1 MKPAVLMVDVDG
13 VVVRHPDPAGWS
25 ARIEED
31 LGIPRAALQ
40 ARFFKPCWDDVVH
53 GRAAL
58 RDRLAPALAEIAPHV
73 SSSQLIDYWFEG
85 DAHLDEA
92 LLLQLAE
99 VRAAG
104 TPLHLA
110 TVQEHERAA
119 YLWNRLGLRDLFDDM
134 HYAAQLGVSKPSQDF
149 YAAVE
154 QRVGVPA
161 SAIAFIDDTEKN
173 VEAAR
178 SRGWN
183 AALWTPG
190 ATLRTLIPELN
201 DAL

>member
-31 LGIPRAALQ
+31 LGVPREALQ
-40 ARFFKPCWDDVVH
+40 DRFFKPCWDDVVH
-53 GRAAL
+53 GRAPL
-58 RDRLAPALAEIAPHV
+58 RDRLEPALAEIAPHV
-73 SSSQLIDYWFEG
+73 SYGQLIRYWFEG

-92 LLLQLAE
+92 LLLQLAG
-99 VRAAG
+99 VRASG

-110 TVQEHERAA
+110 TVQEHERAS
-119 YLWNRLGLRDLFDDM
+119 YLWDRLRFRDLFDDM

-149 YAAVE
+149 YSAVE
-154 QRVGVPA
+154 QRVNLPA
-161 SAIAFIDDTEKN
+161 SAIAFIDDSEKN

-178 SRGWN
+178 ARGWR

-190 ATLRTLIPELN
+190 ATLSTLIPELS
-201 DAL
+201 D

>member
-31 LGIPRAALQ
+31 LGVPRQALQ
-40 ARFFKPCWDDVVH
+40 DRFFKPCWDDVVH
-53 GRAAL
+53 GRAPL
-58 RDRLAPALAEIAPHV
+58 RDKLEPALAEIAPHV
-73 SSSQLIDYWFEG
+73 SYSQLIRYWFEG

-99 VRAAG
+99 VRASG

-110 TVQEHERAA
+110 TVQEHERAS
-119 YLWNRLGLRDLFDDM
+119 YLWDRLRFRDRFDDI

-154 QRVGVPA
+154 QRVGLPA
-161 SAIAFIDDTEKN
+161 SAIAFIDDSEKN

-178 SRGWN
+178 ARGWR

-190 ATLRTLIPELN
+190 ATLSTLSPELS
-201 DAL
+201 D

>member
-31 LGIPRAALQ
+31 LGVPRQALQ
-40 ARFFKPCWDDVVH
+40 DRFFKPCWDDVVH
-53 GRAAL
+53 GRAPL
-58 RDRLAPALAEIAPHV
+58 RDRLELVLAEIAPHI
-73 SSSQLIDYWFEG
+73 SCDQLIRYWFEG

-92 LLLQLAE
+92 LLRQLAE
-99 VRAAG
+99 VRASG

-110 TVQEHERAA
+110 TVQEHERAS
-119 YLWNRLGLRDLFDDM
+119 YLWDRLRFRDLFDDM
-134 HYAAQLGVSKPSQDF
+134 QYAAQLGVSKPSQDF

-154 QRVGVPA
+154 QRVGLPP
-161 SAIAFIDDTEKN
+161 SAIAFIDDSEKN
-173 VEAAR
+173 IEAAR
-178 SRGWN
+178 ARGWR

-190 ATLRTLIPELN
+190 ATLSRLFPEL
-201 DAL
+201 DDRP

>member
-13 VVVRHPDPAGWS
+13 VVVRHPDPSGWT

-31 LGIPRAALQ
+31 LGIPRPALQ
-40 ARFFKPCWDDVVH
+40 ARFFEPCWDDVVH

-73 SSSQLIDYWFEG
+73 SCNQLINYWFEG
-85 DAHLDEA
+85 DAHLDET
-92 LLLQLAE
+92 LLLELAD
-99 VRAAG
+99 VRASG
-104 TPLHLA
+104 VPLHLA
-110 TVQEHERAA
+110 TVQEHERAS
-119 YLWNRLGLRDLFDDM
+119 YLWNTLRLRDRFDDM
-134 HYAAQLGVSKPSQDF
+134 HYAAQLGASKPSPDF

-154 QRVGVPA
+154 QRVALPA
-161 SAIAFIDDTEKN
+161 SAIAFIDDNEKN

-178 SRGWN
+178 ARGWS

-190 ATLRTLIPELN
+190 ATLSTLIPELK
-201 DAL
+201 D

>member
-13 VVVRHPDPAGWS
+13 VAVRHPDPAGWS

-31 LGIPRAALQ
+31 LGVPRQALQ
-40 ARFFKPCWDDVVH
+40 ERFFKPCWDDIVH

-73 SSSQLIDYWFEG
+73 SCDQLIRYWFEG

-92 LLLQLAE
+92 LLVQLAE
-99 VRAAG
+99 VRASG
-104 TPLHLA
+104 VPLHLA

-119 YLWNRLGLRDLFDDM
+119 WLWDTLRLRDRFDDM
-134 HYAAQLGVSKPSQDF
+134 HYAAEIGASKPSQDF

-154 QRVGVPA
+154 QRVGLPA
-161 SAIAFIDDTEKN
+161 TVIAFIDDTQKN
-173 VEAAR
+173 IDAAR
-178 SRGWN
+178 ARGWR

-190 ATLRTLIPELN
+190 ATLSTLIPELN
-201 DAL
+201 G

>member
-31 LGIPRAALQ
+31 LGVPRQALQ
-40 ARFFKPCWDDVVH
+40 DRFFKPCWDDVVH
-53 GRAAL
+53 GRARL
-58 RDRLAPALAEIAPHV
+58 RDKLEPALAEIAPHV
-73 SSSQLIDYWFEG
+73 SYGQLIRYWFEG

-99 VRAAG
+99 VRASG

-110 TVQEHERAA
+110 TVQEHERAS
-119 YLWNRLGLRDLFDDM
+119 YLWDRLRFRDLFDDM

-154 QRVGVPA
+154 QRVGLPA
-161 SAIAFIDDTEKN
+161 SAIAFIDDSEKN

-178 SRGWN
+178 ARGWR
-183 AALWTPG
+183 ATLWTPG
-190 ATLRTLIPELN
+190 ATLSTLIPELS
-201 DAL
+201 D

>member
-13 VVVRHPDPAGWS
+13 VVVRHPDPSGWS
-25 ARIEED
+25 ARIDED
-31 LGIPRAALQ
+31 LGIPRHALQ
-40 ARFFKPCWDDVVH
+40 DRFFKTCWDDVVH

-58 RDRLAPALAEIAPHV
+58 RDSLAPALAEIAPHV
-73 SSSQLIDYWFEG
+73 SCSQLIDYWFAG

-92 LLLQLAE
+92 LLRQLAD
-99 VRAAG
+99 VRASG

-110 TVQEHERAA
+110 TVQEHERAS
-119 YLWNRLGLRDLFDDM
+119 YLWDTLRLRDLFDGI
-134 HYAAQLGVSKPSQDF
+134 HYAAQLGVSKPSPDF

-154 QRVGVPA
+154 QRVALPA

-178 SRGWN
+178 ARGWN

-190 ATLRTLIPELN
+190 ATLNDLIPELYG
-201 DAL
+201 

>member
-1 MKPAVLMVDVDG
+1 MKPSVLMVDVDG
-13 VVVRHPDPAGWS
+13 VVVRHPDPSGWS

-40 ARFFKPCWDDVVH
+40 AAFFQQHWDDIIH

-58 RDRLAPALAEIAPHV
+58 RDRLASVLAEIAPRV
-73 SSSQLIDYWFEG
+73 GCDQFIRYWFEG
-85 DAHLDEA
+85 DAHLDHD
-92 LLLQLAE
+92 LLDQLAK

-104 TPLHLA
+104 IPLHLA

-119 YLWNRLGLRDLFDDM
+119 YLWDDLGLSQYFDDL
-134 HYAAQLGVSKPSQDF
+134 HYAARLGAAKPSPDF

-154 QRVGVPA
+154 QRTGLPPT
-161 SAIAFIDDTEKN
+161 AIAFIDDSPRN

-178 SRGWN
+178 ARGWT

-190 ATLRTLIPELN
+190 ASLETLIAGLH
-201 DAL
+201 A

>member
-31 LGIPRAALQ
+31 LGVPRQALQ
-40 ARFFKPCWDDVVH
+40 DRFFKPCWDDVVH
-53 GRAAL
+53 GRAPL
-58 RDRLAPALAEIAPHV
+58 RDRLEPVLAEIAPHV
-73 SSSQLIDYWFEG
+73 SYGRLIRYWFKG

-99 VRAAG
+99 VRASG

-110 TVQEHERAA
+110 TVQEHERAS
-119 YLWNRLGLRDLFDDM
+119 YLWDRLRFRDLFDDM

-149 YAAVE
+149 YSAVE
-154 QRVGVPA
+154 QRVNLPA
-161 SAIAFIDDTEKN
+161 SAIAFIDDSEKN

-178 SRGWN
+178 ARGWR

-190 ATLRTLIPELN
+190 ATLSTLIPELS
-201 DAL
+201 D

>member
-1 MKPAVLMVDVDG
+1 MASWFVTLTRQDG
-13 VVVRHPDPAGWS
+13 PLALR
-25 ARIEED
+25 RIWVF
-31 LGIPRAALQ
+31 RAKRCKTASSSRGGT
-40 ARFFKPCWDDVVH
+40 RFVH
-53 GRAAL
+53 GRATL
-58 RDRLAPALAEIAPHV
+58 RDRLAPALADVAPHV
-73 SSSQLIDYWFEG
+73 SCDQLIRYWFEG

-99 VRAAG
+99 VRASG
-104 TPLHLA
+104 VPLHLA
-110 TVQEHERAA
+110 TVQEHERAS
-119 YLWNRLGLRDLFDDM
+119 YLWDTLKLRDRFDDI

-154 QRVGVPA
+154 QRVGLPA

-178 SRGWN
+178 ARGWN

-190 ATLRTLIPELN
+190 ATLNTLIPELS
-201 DAL
+201 D